1 MKVIQITDTH
11 FSPSK
16 THFNGN
22 WAPLLAW
29 LEQEKPDLIIH
40 TGDLTVDG
48 ADKADDITFSLE
60 LMRQASAPMLIVPG
74 NHDVG
79 HLPGSHQPVDAVRLA
94 RWNELVGADRFIH
107 DIEGWRLI
115 GFNSLLLG
123 MDNAD
128 EADQLDWLAEAM
140 AGAGS
145 RRIALFTHKPIFVD
159 EPHEGDT
166 GYWSVRPAPR
176 AHLYDLMSR
185 HDVGLVGSGHLH
197 WAWMGEWNDTRFVW
211 GPSAAFIIDTLEREM
226 PGERLIGAVIHTFE
240 GDTVSSEI
248 VAVPGMVAHV
258 IDDVIDE
265 VYPKPAAPDAELR
278 DAGTSGEA
286 AE

>member
-16 THFNGN
+16 THFNSN
-22 WAPLLAW
+22 WTPLLAW
-29 LEQEKPDLIIH
+29 LETEKPDLIIH

-48 ADKADDITFSLE
+48 ADQADDITFCME
-60 LMRQASAPMLIVPG
+60 LMCQAPAPMLIVPG

-79 HLPGSHQPVDAVRLA
+79 HLPGSHQPVTQVRLD
-94 RWNELVGADRFIH
+94 RWNSLVGSDRFIH
-107 DIEGWRLI
+107 DIDGWRLI

-123 MDNAD
+123 MEDQNED
-128 EADQLDWLAEAM
+128 VQLDWLAEAM
-140 AGAGS
+140 AGAGTS
-145 RRIALFTHKPIFVD
+145 RIALFTHKPIFVD
-159 EPHEGDT
+159 EPQEGDT
-166 GYWSVRPAPR
+166 GYWSIRPTPR
-176 AHLYDLMSR
+176 SRLYDLMSR
-185 HDVGLVGSGHLH
+185 HDVGLVGTGHLH
-197 WAWMGEWNDTRFVW
+197 WAWKGTFNQTSLVW

-226 PGERLIGAVIHTFE
+226 PGERLIGAVIHIFD

-248 VAVPGMVAHV
+248 VAVPGMTAYV

-265 VYPKPAAPDAELR
+265 VYPKPALPE
-278 DAGTSGEA
+278 EA

>member
-1 MKVIQITDTH
+1 MKIIQITDTH

-16 THFNGN
+16 PHFNGN

-29 LEQEKPDLIIH
+29 LEAEKPDLIIH
-40 TGDLTVDG
+40 TGDLSVDG
-48 ADKADDITFSLE
+48 ADHAEDITFSLA
-60 LMRQASAPMLIVPG
+60 LMRQASAPMFIVPG

-79 HLPGSHQPVDAVRLA
+79 HLPGSHQPVDQTRLD
-94 RWNELVGADRFIH
+94 RWNDLVGSDRFDH
-107 DIEGWRLI
+107 DIDGWRLI

-123 MDNAD
+123 MGD
-128 EADQLDWLAEAM
+128 ENEEEQLNWLAQAM
-140 AGAGS
+140 ADAGG

-166 GYWSVRPAPR
+166 GYWSIRPAPR
-176 AHLYDLMSR
+176 GRLYDLMSN
-185 HDVGLVGSGHLH
+185 HDVGLVATGHLH
-197 WAWMGEWNDTRFVW
+197 WAWKGALDKTSLVW

-226 PGERLIGAVIHTFE
+226 PGERLIGAVIHTFD
-240 GDTVSSEI
+240 GDTVASEI
-248 VAVPGMVAHV
+248 VAVPDMTAYV

-265 VYPKPAAPDAELR
+265 VYPKPAA
-278 DAGTSGEA
+278 SGEA